1 MAVRIDVRRLAA
13 VDMYGSAG
21 ARWRRWVILVEFLA
35 GVVGIALI
43 AVLLLRQG
51 GGMGSTVVAAWLLGV
66 AANYVPLALHALSL
80 VRPGALAAELAG
92 VDIGAE
98 LRHYTTA
105 QFWVFVPLLLA
116 VLAIRQTRD
125 GHAGA

>member
-21 ARWRRWVILVEFLA
+21 ARWRRSVILVEFLA

-51 GGMGSTVVAAWLLGV
+51 GGIGTTAVSAWLLGV

-80 VRPGALAAELAG
+80 IPPGALAAELAG
-92 VDIGAE
+92 VDVGAE

-116 VLAIRQTRD
+116 VLAIRQARD

>member
-43 AVLLLRQG
+43 AVLLLRPG
-51 GGMGSTVVAAWLLGV
+51 AGMGTTVVAAWLLGV
-66 AANYVPLALHALSL
+66 AVNYVPLALHALSL
-80 VRPGALAAELAG
+80 IRPGALTAELAG

-105 QFWVFVPLLLA
+105 QFWLFVPLVLA

-125 GHAGA
+125 GRAGA